1 MPGKMEGLIVFQDF
15 GKDYDLAREVLDFDI
30 INLKKYF
37 DKKSLRAIMGKSVFL
52 PFGYL
57 YM

>member
-1 MPGKMEGLIVFQDF
+1 MPGKMEGLIVFQDV

-37 DKKSLRAIMGKSVFL
+37 DKKSLRAIKGKSVFL